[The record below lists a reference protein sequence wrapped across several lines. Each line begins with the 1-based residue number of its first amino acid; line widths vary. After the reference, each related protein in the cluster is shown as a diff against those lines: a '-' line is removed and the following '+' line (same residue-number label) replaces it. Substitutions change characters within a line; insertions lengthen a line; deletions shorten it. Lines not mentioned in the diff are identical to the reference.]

1 MTIKEAINQGVIML
15 KNENIES
22 PKVKARVVL
31 EHTLKKTREYLII
44 YDKKSITSEQRDEYV
59 RNIKRLIN
67 GEPLQYI
74 TGIQEFMK
82 LKFLVNKNVLIPRQ
96 DTEILVEEVIKIA
109 KNFEE
114 PEILDMCT
122 GSGAIA
128 VSLSKYVENAK
139 ITAVDISKDALEVAS
154 KNARFNGVTKKI
166 EFIESNM
173 FKKLKN
179 RKFDIIVSN
188 PPYIASDV
196 ISTLP
201 KDVQREP
208 IIALDG
214 GETGL
219 AFYEII
225 AEDGYKY
232 LNEGGYI
239 CLEIGYDQGRSVKE
253 ILESYSVY
261 EETYCK
267 KDLCENDRVIVTK
280 FVDKVEAKY

>member
-22 PKVKARVVL
+22 PKIKARVVL
-31 EHTLKKTREYLII
+31 EHTLKKSREYLII
-44 YDKKSITSEQRDEYV
+44 YDKKQITSEQRDEYV
-59 RNIKRLIN
+59 RNIKRLIQ

-128 VSLSKYVENAK
+128 VSLTKLIDNAI
-139 ITAVDISKDALEVAS
+139 ITSDYISKELLEVAI
-154 KNARFNGVTKKI
+154 KNARFNGVARKI
-166 EFIESNM
+166 EFIESDM
-173 FKKLKN
+173 FKKIKN

-196 ISTLP
+196 IKTLP

-208 IIALDG
+208 KIALDG
-214 GETGL
+214 GERGL
-219 AFYEII
+219 DFYEII
-225 AEDGYKY
+225 AEEGYKY

-253 ILESYSVY
+253 IFESYSVY

-280 FVDKVEAKY
+280 FVDKAKAK

>member
-22 PKVKARVVL
+22 PKIKARVVL

-44 YDKKSITSEQRDEYV
+44 YDKKEITSIQRDEYV
-59 RNIKRLIN
+59 KNIKRLIQ

-109 KNFEE
+109 EKFES
-114 PEILDMCT
+114 PEILDLCT

-128 VSLSKYVENAK
+128 VSLAKYVSNAK
-139 ITAVDISKDALEVAS
+139 ITAVDISKDALEVAI
-154 KNARFNGVTKKI
+154 KNARLNGFYKNI
-166 EFIESNM
+166 EFIESDM

-188 PPYIASDV
+188 PPYIASD
-196 ISTLP
+196 IIKMLP
-201 KDVQREP
+201 KDVQKEP
-208 IIALDG
+208 IMALDG
-214 GETGL
+214 GKTGL
-219 AFYEII
+219 DFYNRI
-225 AEDGYKY
+225 AEEGYKY
-232 LNEGGYI
+232 LDMGGYI

-253 ILESYSVY
+253 IFDSYSVY
-261 EETYCK
+261 EGTYCK

-280 FVDKVEAKY
+280 FVDKAKAK